1 MDLTYE
7 QLEQKQELKRKHLEK
22 AVKEDIIF
30 DYYSDRQS
38 FQKKKNPYKHVILLT
53 SDLINLNHLKQ
64 IS

>member
-1 MDLTYE
+1 MEVTYD
-7 QLEQKQELKRKHLEK
+7 QLEQKQELKRKHLDQAAK
-22 AVKEDIIF
+22 DDIIF

-38 FQKKKNPYKHVILLT
+38 FQKKTNPYKHVILLT